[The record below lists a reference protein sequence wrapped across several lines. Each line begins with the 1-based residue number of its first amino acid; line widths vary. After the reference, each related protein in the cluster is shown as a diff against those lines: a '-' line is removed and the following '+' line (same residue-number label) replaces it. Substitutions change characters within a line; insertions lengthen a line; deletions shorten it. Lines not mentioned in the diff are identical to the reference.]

1 MGIFSEREEFEH
13 LYQLIRRLEARLSRI
28 EEHLNL
34 EPLFAAEEQK
44 AEPAAGPERGE
55 EQESL
60 EFKIGQYWFTKI
72 GIIIL
77 SIGIGFLMLL
87 PYQNLPPTFPS
98 LMGYLLVGVILILAH
113 ALRKSYAYISRF
125 LLGGGLVLLYF
136 TTMRLH
142 FFGPQPAIENLNLL
156 LGLLLFVVALN
167 LWISIRRNSV
177 YLTAISLT
185 LGYITAVLSNQTGF
199 LFGVVALLAGL
210 TVFFKLKY
218 RWNALFIYGIVLT
231 YFVHFLW
238 FLNNPFMG
246 NKIQF
251 VSSPSW
257 NLLFLLIYAVIFA
270 LGNLFREERS
280 SEDHHVILSTFLNC
294 GGVFFL
300 FLLETVSKFHSHL
313 AFWHLLS
320 SAVFLTLSI
329 IFWIREK
336 SKYST
341 FFYAMLGY
349 TALSVAIIAQFQRP
363 DYFLW
368 LCWQSLLVISTAI
381 WFRSKII
388 VLANFL
394 IFLLIFVAYLIL
406 AGKVTLIS
414 LSFGVVALLSA
425 RIMNW
430 QKHRLELKT
439 EFMRNAYLATAFF
452 IFPYAM
458 YHTVPGSYVG
468 VSWIGIALFYYI
480 LSVILNNRKY
490 RWMTLGTL
498 LLTVSYV
505 LIIGITKLEPV
516 YRIVSFLLLGVVL
529 LVFSL
534 LYARMKPRKTAD
546 EE

>member
-13 LYQLIRRLEARLSRI
+13 LYQLIRRLESRISRI
-28 EEHLNL
+28 EAHLNL
-34 EPLFAAEEQK
+34 EPLHPEEAPKTESVASTQPAAEE
-44 AEPAAGPERGE
+44 
-55 EQESL
+55 ESL

-77 SIGIGFLMLL
+77 SIGIAFLMLM
-87 PYQNLPPTFPS
+87 PYQNLPPAFPS
-98 LMGYLLVGVILILAH
+98 LMGYLLVAFILGLAH
-113 ALRKSYAYISRF
+113 GLRKSYSYVSRF

-142 FFGPQPAIENLNLL
+142 FFGSRPAIENTSLILALLLLVVGINLL
-156 LGLLLFVVALN
+156 VA
-167 LWISIRRNSV
+167 IRRNSV

-185 LGYITAVLSNQTGF
+185 LGYVTAVVSNQSGF
-199 LFGVVALLAGL
+199 LFGVVSLLAGL
-210 TVFFKLKY
+210 TVYFKLKY
-218 RWNALFIYGIVLT
+218 RWNTLFVYGIVLT
-231 YFVHFLW
+231 YFVHFIW
-238 FLNNPFMG
+238 FMNNPFMG
-246 NKIQF
+246 NKLQF

-257 NLLFLLIYAVIFA
+257 NLLFLLIYAVVFA
-270 LGNLFREERS
+270 LGNLFREERDG
-280 SEDHHVILSTFLNC
+280 EDHMVILSTFLNC

-300 FLLETVSKFHSHL
+300 FLLETVSKFHAHL

-329 IFWIREK
+329 LFWMREK

-349 TALSVAIIAQFQRP
+349 TALSVAIIARFQRP

-394 IFLLIFVAYLIL
+394 IFLLIFITYLIL

-414 LSFGVVALLSA
+414 MSFGIVALLSA

-452 IFPYAM
+452 IFPYAL

-468 VSWIGIALFYYI
+468 LSWIGIALFYYI
-480 LSVILNNRKY
+480 LSVVLNNRKY

-505 LIIGITKLEPV
+505 LIIGITRLEPV
-516 YRIVSFLLLGVVL
+516 YRIISFLLLGIVL
-529 LVFSL
+529 LIFSL